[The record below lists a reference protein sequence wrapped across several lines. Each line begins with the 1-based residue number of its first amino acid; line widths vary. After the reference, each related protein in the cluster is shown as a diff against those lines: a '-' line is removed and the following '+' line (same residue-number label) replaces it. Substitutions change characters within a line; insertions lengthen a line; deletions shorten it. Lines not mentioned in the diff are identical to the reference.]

1 MPKHRAF
8 ALSIALVSA
17 LVLAAQPALAQAQET
32 TPPPTTPV
40 EQQPAQGQ
48 TLAAGNPNHNTEVSF
63 FIGGLVGGDIATL
76 LTDGFSLSSTLEN
89 GRTYGGRVGY
99 YTFPFGV
106 EGSFS
111 YSNSG
116 LGFTAELNDI
126 DVTLGARVMYFEANA
141 LLIIIPGPVQP
152 FVTAG
157 GGMHSYEFHDLAG
170 IEVMKLGWNFG
181 WNFGGGLKIN
191 IKRVTLRADV
201 RDHITSISAADL
213 NIDRELADF
222 LDIGLQKLHNVEI
235 SFGIGVRF

>member
-8 ALSIALVSA
+8 ALSIAFVSA
-17 LVLAAQPALAQAQET
+17 LVLAAQPALAQET

-40 EQQPAQGQ
+40 EQQPTPEQN
-48 TLAAGNPNHNTEVSF
+48 LAVGNPNHNTEVSF
-63 FIGGLVGGDIATL
+63 FIGGLVGGDIGTL

-106 EGSFS
+106 EGSFA

-116 LGFTAELNDI
+116 LGFTAGINDI

-170 IEVMKLGWNFG
+170 IDVMKLG

-213 NIDRELADF
+213 NIDQELADL
-222 LDIGLQKLHNVEI
+222 LDIGTQKLHNVEI
-235 SFGIGVRF
+235 SFGFGVRF